1 MADGVTIAVQGLRE
15 FNRSL
20 RRLDSEAPKGLRLA
34 LNGVADFVVGKI
46 QPTIPRRS
54 GKARASLKKASTR
67 TAAKIRVGGSKAP
80 YFPWLD
86 YGGKTGPNRSVSRPF
101 IKTGRYVYP
110 GLAKHRAEVATL
122 IERALADLAKD
133 AGLELD

>member
-34 LNGVADFVVGKI
+34 LNGVAAFVVGKI
-46 QPTIPRRS
+46 APTIPRRK
-54 GKARASLKKASTR
+54 GKARASLKVASTR
-67 TAAKIRVGGSKAP
+67 TAARIRVGGSKAP

-86 YGGKTGPNRSVSRPF
+86 YGGKTGRNRSVSRPF

-110 GLAKHRAEVATL
+110 GLARHRPEVA
-122 IERALADLAKD
+122 ALVQEALEDLARD